1 MTLQCSSG
9 EPLPHVWFVVPLP
22 CLWAGTRGPAEES
35 SGEPL
40 PQVRVV
46 VPLPCLWAGTSAHPV
61 RALLLRPLHLHRC
74 VARVWHLDTQEA
86 PWCGSWSTFPSA
98 SACAREDRH
107 VGGTRWADASDIH
120 SDAESIRIPLLVCH
134 RVIWDPGYLVER
146 DCYMRAARNLGY
158 SRLQFRTLLAS
169 PLTSLSPEHPNN
181 QFVGS

>member
-1 MTLQCSSG
+1 MKSG
-9 EPLPHVWFVVPLP
+9 MVRSAVGNLVGTARAPPV
-22 CLWAGTRGPAEES
+22 TRGRAAE
-35 SGEPL
+35 
-40 PQVRVV
+40 VV
-46 VPLPCLWAGTSAHPV
+46 HGWRGVGL
-61 RALLLRPLHLHRC
+61 
-74 VARVWHLDTQEA
+74 
-86 PWCGSWSTFPSA
+86 SA

-181 QFVGS
+181 QFVF